1 MLLTSQRILQYD
13 MLRALKAITWQRN
26 GLWIR
31 QKWTLR
37 REKVY
42 HKKFHFG
49 SVQAK
54 EIKKGRCIQLND
66 WGLGLLSFA
75 IFVLQTW
82 LHQQV

>member
-1 MLLTSQRILQYD
+1 MDFELD
-13 MLRALKAITWQRN
+13 RN
-26 GLWIR
+26 GHCAE
-31 QKWTLR
+31 K
-37 REKVY
+37 KVY

-82 LHQQV
+82 LRQQV